1 MPNRQRKASPAFT
14 NLFSVIHHRMLGP
27 GARRYLLHCPV
38 YSEAAF
44 VPSAKT
50 AGERGC
56 LLLPRQSAEH
66 VEKFF
71 LQVFFSSHSPTCV
84 HSSF

>member
-44 VPSAKT
+44 VSSAKT

-56 LLLPRQSAEH
+56 LLLLRQSVEH
-66 VEKFF
+66 VEFF
-71 LQVFFSSHSPTCV
+71 LQVFFRSHSPTCV
-84 HSSF
+84 QSSF